1 MGYHA
6 KNESRLAKNCGLKTH
21 ESVKSCIRTH
31 VNVVLSLSLKIIW
44 CRQTDIKSRKNHD
57 RTQELYAHGARKE
70 LQQASSPPAPDSR
83 LIRKESARGKRS
95 LFLRGCESA
104 RPIRKSGSMP
114 HTGL

>member
-70 LQQASSPPAPDSR
+70 LQQASSPRLTPDKERKRSREAIAIPQGMRERAPD
-83 LIRKESARGKRS
+83 
-95 LFLRGCESA
+95 
-104 RPIRKSGSMP
+104 
-114 HTGL
+114 